1 MIKGNEID
9 KTTSRIKRG
18 EISGDFVSRFSART
32 DRDLILQL
40 NSDRI
45 QERTAAAVILG
56 KRRCIQAIVPL
67 CESLGKEK
75 ALYTRIGISAALGLI
90 GQPAIPH
97 LIELLGKIGT
107 NQYRGLPQQGFY
119 KKNYPLPRDLAAR
132 TLIKIDLPALK
143 ELQKVSLQMER
154 ERLLEA
160 IDAMGYIAFYYKESS
175 SEAVLLKTYDKYS
188 TDPLII
194 WKLLRAFQGFSSIK
208 VQGILEAVVLENPNP
223 ALRWEAIRSLGQ
235 LGHKISMAVIE
246 KAKQDPHVEVRKM
259 VRLFLHSF
267 LLDIER

>member
-1 MIKGNEID
+1 
-9 KTTSRIKRG
+9 
-18 EISGDFVSRFSART
+18 
-32 DRDLILQL
+32 
-40 NSDRI
+40 
-45 QERTAAAVILG
+45 
-56 KRRCIQAIVPL
+56 
-67 CESLGKEK
+67 
-75 ALYTRIGISAALGLI
+75 LGLI